1 MKSILE
7 ELFYG
12 NVCPNT
18 DCRSGGKEA
27 KALMGY
33 IADHHDAL
41 LKELT
46 EKQKERLE
54 KLNDCRTQCHN
65 HRPCRWLALA
75 PLGHVTRLSLK
86 ARRKVCQPRDFYRHA
101 PKGAFLFAPFYWL
114 TRERVN
120 KLFYAQLIIF
130 IILLQLIPYVLLD
143 CLFIASYCIY
153 IVSSTPEM
161 SIPIFIL

>member
-1 MKSILE
+1 MPPCMKPDAIL
-7 ELFYG
+7 
-12 NVCPNT
+12 T
-18 DCRSGGKEA
+18 AIIA
-27 KALMGY
+27 K
-33 IADHHDAL
+33 H
-41 LKELT
+41 
-46 EKQKERLE
+46 QKAVLQENFPI
-54 KLNDCRTQCHN
+54 KKTSHN
-65 HRPCRWLALA
+65 HRPGRWLALA
-75 PLGHVTRLSLK
+75 PLGHVTRPSLK

-120 KLFYAQLIIF
+120 KLFYAQLIVF

>member
-1 MKSILE
+1 MGQTCTFCIHVYNYTQQD
-7 ELFYG
+7 LF
-12 NVCPNT
+12 V
-18 DCRSGGKEA
+18 
-27 KALMGY
+27 KAFY
-33 IADHHDAL
+33 KFIFS
-41 LKELT
+41 
-46 EKQKERLE
+46 
-54 KLNDCRTQCHN
+54 HN

-101 PKGAFLFAPFYWL
+101 PKGAFLFAPFYRL

-120 KLFYAQLIIF
+120 KLFYAQLIVF